1 MCSHIHNRVKRE
13 KAFPVLLQ
21 STKYPR
27 FFPRRGSGRMR
38 KRQNEHDDVRTLY
51 KGINPVIPL

>member
-1 MCSHIHNRVKRE
+1 VKRE
-13 KAFPVLLQ
+13 KAFLVIA
-21 STKYPR
+21 KYPR

-38 KRQNEHDDVRTLY
+38 KRQNEHDVRTLY